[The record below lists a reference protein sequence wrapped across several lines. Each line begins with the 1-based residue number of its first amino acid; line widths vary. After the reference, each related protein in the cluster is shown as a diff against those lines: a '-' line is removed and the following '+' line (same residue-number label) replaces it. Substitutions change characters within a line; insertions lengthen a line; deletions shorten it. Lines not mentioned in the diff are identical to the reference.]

1 MKLHKNSQSPWLLN
15 FDPLPPSSAGW
26 KCHFRWAEP
35 QHRSLPPTSSQL
47 EACSVLPGRAASQDF
62 SWGPR
67 LPKQRLSSGRVQL
80 TDGHSVL
87 PSPRQWDGVPVHGI
101 LRDTGDPIN
110 RPHPDS
116 FIRQSSHARRC
127 KLERP
132 EATASPLSTEQ
143 PTPKAQM
150 TLREKR
156 AIVPAPSFRA
166 LAQRSCP
173 RRETDY
179 KRKTS
184 ETCLER
190 TKFTC
195 NTAWRLV
202 DSSELGGEP

>member
-1 MKLHKNSQSPWLLN
+1 MGPQVTETEAKFWEE
-15 FDPLPPSSAGW
+15 SAAY
-26 KCHFRWAEP
+26 RRAL
-35 QHRSLPPTSSQL
+35 RSSQPPP
-47 EACSVLPGRAASQDF
+47 VGR
-62 SWGPR
+62 R
-67 LPKQRLSSGRVQL
+67 LCLVR
-80 TDGHSVL
+80 
-87 PSPRQWDGVPVHGI
+87 GI
-101 LRDTGDPIN
+101 LRNTGDPIN

-132 EATASPLSTEQ
+132 EATASPLSTEH